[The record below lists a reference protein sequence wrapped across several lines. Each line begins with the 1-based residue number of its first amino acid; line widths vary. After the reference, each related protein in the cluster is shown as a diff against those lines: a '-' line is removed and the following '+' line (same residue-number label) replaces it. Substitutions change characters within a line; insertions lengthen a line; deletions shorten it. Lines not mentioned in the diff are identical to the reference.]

1 MQLIHEQLRQ
11 MGLNCDRFD
20 VLQDKD
26 GILVARVFCGKGSY
40 ILKSFQNPV
49 HRREIENYR
58 LLQSLRIPTI
68 RVIDATDSA
77 LLLEDLNY
85 SPIYRLGCKEDMNNL
100 PIAEKLAVWYRQLHQ
115 IGYDYAVKHADCLYD
130 ETDYFTSENIA
141 RIAQQTATENL
152 PAWELLQQNFG
163 QFARM
168 LGNARKTLT
177 YNDFYYTNMV
187 VARDGSAAF
196 MFDYN
201 LLGKGMVVSD
211 LRNVTYSLSPAA
223 KDAFLAAYGS
233 FDPLEEM
240 LDDVVSPVVTL
251 WLACQRQSFPN
262 WAVDALQE
270 VKTALPAKIDRLLEM
285 V

>member
-1 MQLIHEQLRQ
+1 MQLIYDQLRQ
-11 MGLNCDRFD
+11 MGLSCDRFD
-20 VLQDKD
+20 ILQDKD
-26 GILVARVFCGKGSY
+26 GIVVTRVFCGKGSY

-85 SPIYRLGCKEDMNNL
+85 SPTYRLGCKEDMDSP

-115 IGYDYAVKHADCLYD
+115 IGYDYAIKHADCLYD
-130 ETDYFTSENIA
+130 ESDYFTSENIA
-141 RIAQQTATENL
+141 RIVQQTATENL
-152 PAWELLQQNFG
+152 PAWELLQQNF
-163 QFARM
+163 QQIARM
-168 LGNARKTLT
+168 LANARKTLT

-223 KDAFLAAYGS
+223 KEAFLAAYDP

-270 VKTALPAKIDRLLEM
+270 VETALPAKIRRLLEM